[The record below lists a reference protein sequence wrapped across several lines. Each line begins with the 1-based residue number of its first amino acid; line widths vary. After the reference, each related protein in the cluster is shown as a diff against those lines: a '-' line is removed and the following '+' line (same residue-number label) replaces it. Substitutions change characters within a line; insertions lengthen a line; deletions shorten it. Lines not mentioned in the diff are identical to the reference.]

1 MSSPPTFLPFALP
14 DTGEEEIAE
23 VSAAIRSGWVTTGPR
38 AKLFE
43 EDFAAFLGAPQLH
56 CMAVN
61 SATAGLHL
69 ALEALGIGPGDE
81 VITTTH
87 TFTATAEVARYL
99 GADVVLVDID
109 PATLCID
116 AQQVE
121 AAITARTKAIIP
133 VHYAGLAADMPALLA
148 IARKHGLKVVEDAA
162 HALPTTSGGQLVGT
176 LESDFTV
183 FSFYA
188 NKTISTGEGG
198 MVVTR
203 DAALAERVRI
213 MRLHGINR
221 DAFDRFRS
229 TTPAWYYEVVAPGF
243 KYNLTD
249 VAAAMG
255 LAQLAKLPR
264 FLARRQH
271 LAGRYR
277 EQLHGLPLLLP
288 PEPQPGEVHAWHLYV
303 IRLDDRAVEI
313 TSRDALI
320 QALSDLGIGT
330 SVHYIP
336 LHRQPYWR
344 DRYQLTAEMFPHS
357 EAAYQRMLSIPLFT
371 AMSDADQDRVISAL
385 REILG
390 R

>member
-1 MSSPPTFLPFALP
+1 MSSPSTFLPFALP

-38 AKLFE
+38 AKRFE
-43 EDFAAFLGAPQLH
+43 EEFAAFLGTPQLH

-121 AAITARTKAIIP
+121 AAITSRTKAIIP

-203 DAALAERVRI
+203 DAVLAERVRI

-229 TTPAWYYEVVAPGF
+229 STPAWYYEVVAPGF

-255 LAQLAKLPR
+255 LAQLAKLPG
-264 FLARRQH
+264 FLARRQY

-277 EQLHGLPLLLP
+277 EQLAGLPLLLP
-288 PEPQPGEVHAWHLYV
+288 PEPAPEEVHAWHLYV
-303 IRLDDRAVEI
+303 IRLDNRAVEI
-313 TSRDALI
+313 ISRDALI
-320 QALSDLGIGT
+320 QALSDRGIGT

-344 DRYQLTAEMFPHS
+344 DRYQLTAGMFPHS

-371 AMSDADQDRVISAL
+371 AMSDTDQDRVIAAL

-390 R
+390 H